1 MAHRV
6 WSSVSAFAGLVV
18 FGGVA
23 AGQTVTGDFG
33 NSFAGGA
40 YNAGGN
46 TYNGLILFG
55 LPLGGGGFQGAST
68 AQMVRS
74 PAAGPQ
80 FDTFRVNSTL
90 WGGSDP
96 TGVMTSTQYGNF
108 RFTANNSFTTYSIT
122 GTTGFQIAGNTFSGV
137 SINVSLVEV
146 VSGNVLAGWS
156 SGGAGFNFS
165 GTLFDTVNPAQI
177 GSWNGLLAA
186 GVQYDFIWSY
196 QINVGADAVNAST
209 VSLTPSPGYT
219 TTWLQIQFAPAPG
232 AAAVLGLG
240 GLLAAR
246 RRR

>member
-1 MAHRV
+1 MAIRV
-6 WSSVSAFAGLVV
+6 RSGVPVLAGVLLFV
-18 FGGVA
+18 GAA

-55 LPLGGGGFQGAST
+55 LPLGGGGFQGGST

-96 TGVMTSTQYGNF
+96 TGVFTSTQYGNF
-108 RFTANNSFTTYSIT
+108 RFTASNSFTTYSIT

-137 SINVSLVEV
+137 SVNVSLVEV
-146 VSGNVLAGWS
+146 VSGNVLAWWS

-177 GSWNGLLAA
+177 GSWNGLLSA
-186 GVQYDFIWSY
+186 GVQYDFLWSY

-209 VSLTPSPGYT
+209 VQLTPSPGYN
-219 TTWLQIQFAPAPG
+219 TTWLQIQFAPSPG
-232 AAAVLGLG
+232 ATAVLGLG
-240 GLLAAR
+240 GLAAMR